1 MNTVVPSVSPAR
13 ARAAGRD
20 RRPGFTLVELLV
32 TVVIIGVLSSLLL
45 TGLLAA
51 RQSQRDAKTRATIRK
66 LSEVV
71 LPYYEE
77 YEMRRPSL
85 PPLTSKLS
93 TAAFKELR
101 RIALRRLM
109 TQELPERSNE
119 VPERSNEVLVSG
131 TYQIKRVGDVASTP
145 DLMILGGLKLAE
157 VTPANRRYISIVDA
171 ARKAWSDAG
180 KTGFVADSA
189 ELLHMIVTRGPV
201 ADPDVVAHFR
211 PDEVADVDRDGL
223 PEFIDAWLRPIQFL
237 RWPVGFASPV
247 QPIDGSQGG
256 IDPVVSEKGHRLV
269 PLIFSAGRDGGYDV
283 APNPDLNY
291 AENNYDPFHYAAS
304 ISSTTQVNC
313 YEPRP
318 LRGAVVMRPAPV
330 PAGLAVTRP
339 TTFVARRLGIDLTT
353 MGDEF
358 QAVGSERDVDGE
370 GSSNP
375 NKVIE
380 SLDNIH
386 NHDLTR

>member
-1 MNTVVPSVSPAR
+1 MNTVVPSMPPAR
-13 ARAAGRD
+13 GRTAGRD
-20 RRPGFTLVELLV
+20 GRPGFTLVELLV

-51 RQSQRDAKTRATIRK
+51 RQGQRDAKTRATIRK

-71 LPYYEE
+71 LPYYED

-85 PPLTSKLS
+85 PPPPTGLS
-93 TAAFKELR
+93 TADFKALR

-119 VPERSNEVLVSG
+119 VGNSG
-131 TYQIKRVGDVASTP
+131 PYTIRPVGDAVAIAG
-145 DLMILGGLKLAE
+145 LVLGE
-157 VTPANRRYISIVDA
+157 VTPAHRRYVSLVTA
-171 ARKAWSDAG
+171 ANTAWSASG

-211 PDEVADVDRDGL
+211 PDEIADVDRDGL
-223 PEFIDAWLRPIQFL
+223 PEFIDAWLRPIQFR

-247 QPIDGSQGG
+247 QPLDGSQGG

-283 APNPDLNY
+283 ALNPDLNY
-291 AENNYDPFHYAAS
+291 AENNYDPFNYAVP
-304 ISSTTQVNC
+304 ISLSVQVNC
-313 YEPRP
+313 YEPQR
-318 LRGAVVMRPAPV
+318 LRNAVVMRRAPV

-339 TTFVARRLGIDLTT
+339 TTFVARRLGVVPTT
-353 MGDEF
+353 QQDEF

-375 NKVIE
+375 NGVVE
-380 SLDNIH
+380 SVDNIH